1 MSMAS
6 IIQDCPPVTY
16 WLFCLIKKIKV
27 KISIYICPNI
37 YLYFIMEDHN
47 YKLFHSLKL
56 YESFT
61 SSSTS
66 NKEVILNY
74 LSNNNDVKFFND
86 IKKDNNNN
94 NNNNNNIPSLENKD
108 NEIRIFNTSNKL
120 LDLLNIPKIYNIL
133 SDYLS
138 ITEMIQF
145 YTFINNNNTINID
158 NRNNNTNNI
167 ITKESI
173 INQWVKNISYRRDI
187 ENEILYLKLKTLRTN
202 LFCTDNNNSIDY
214 ILFIRLSQQLNSI
227 NESLALQSFQ
237 SSNNFNII
245 NSYMECVKI
254 LHQKF
259 LDSILLLNQSTI
271 NSKKES
277 NEIKN
282 YMIHNLL
289 DNLNENININNNNIY
304 INNNNNNNE
313 KILLLNKIY
322 NDSIN
327 LMKLNI
333 EKIHLYII
341 NNINIDIPDFD
352 IINNNNDSINN
363 FSHDILLKEYDDKIL
378 VEHEQFTKQLF
389 DSFDNC
395 MNIIIKHM
403 ENNLISEEH

>member
-1 MSMAS
+1 
-6 IIQDCPPVTY
+6 
-16 WLFCLIKKIKV
+16 
-27 KISIYICPNI
+27 
-37 YLYFIMEDHN
+37 MEDHN

-94 NNNNNNIPSLENKD
+94 NIPSLENKD
-108 NEIRIFNTSNKL
+108 NEIRIFNASNKL

-138 ITEMIQF
+138 ITEMIKF
-145 YTFINNNNTINID
+145 YIFINHNNTINID
-158 NRNNNTNNI
+158 NRINNINNI

-202 LFCTDNNNSIDY
+202 LFCTDNNNNNSIDY

-237 SSNNFNII
+237 SSNNLNII

-259 LDSILLLNQSTI
+259 LDSILLLNQSMI

-289 DNLNENININNNNIY
+289 DNLNENINIKNNNNI
-304 INNNNNNNE
+304 NNNNE

-341 NNINIDIPDFD
+341 NNINIDIPGIN

-378 VEHEQFTKQLF
+378 IEHEQFTKQLF

>member
-1 MSMAS
+1 
-6 IIQDCPPVTY
+6 
-16 WLFCLIKKIKV
+16 
-27 KISIYICPNI
+27 
-37 YLYFIMEDHN
+37 MEDHN

-74 LSNNNDVKFFND
+74 LSYNNDVKFFND
-86 IKKDNNNN
+86 IKKD

-108 NEIRIFNTSNKL
+108 NEIRIFNASNKL

-158 NRNNNTNNI
+158 NRNNNKNNI

-237 SSNNFNII
+237 SSNNLNII

-254 LHQKF
+254 LHHKF

-289 DNLNENININNNNIY
+289 DNLNENININNNIY
-304 INNNNNNNE
+304 INNNNNNE

-327 LMKLNI
+327 LMKLSI
-333 EKIHLYII
+333 EEIHLYII
-341 NNINIDIPDFD
+341 DNINIDITDIN
-352 IINNNNDSINN
+352 IINNDNDSINN